1 MEVWFHDDKRYLGTD
16 RASVLAC
23 VAAGALL
30 ASCGSDDD
38 AALDC
43 DCTCHGCDE
52 CSRDD
57 GFGRWLH
64 GEREL
69 DRVSGDVCADREA
82 LRSSVADL
90 TDVDLVA
97 EGTNGVEPAVE
108 AVKEDL
114 AALRS
119 SAESE
124 LEPEVQAVEDAVDE
138 LETAVA
144 DLGSGG
150 AAEAATAVSDLAEAA
165 STLLDELDQGSC
177 G

>member
-1 MEVWFHDDKRYLGTD
+1 MTTSGTSA
-16 RASVLAC
+16 RIARSVLAC

-38 AALDC
+38 AASIA
-43 DCTCHGCDE
+43 TAPATGATSAVE
-52 CSRDD
+52 TTASAA
-57 GFGRWLH
+57 GSTAS
-64 GEREL
+64 ESSTA
-69 DRVSGDVCADREA
+69 VSGDVCADREA